1 MGCGCMIQ
9 VRFTVDPIRCGPLGG
24 SVTTVTA
31 YTVPVANMNYKLASS
46 WMFSKFIN
54 DLALLLVKGG
64 RAQLTGTNTATATP

>member
-1 MGCGCMIQ
+1 MIQ

-31 YTVPVANMNYKLASS
+31 YTVPVANMHVNCKLASS

-54 DLALLLVKGG
+54 DLALLLVKKGG
-64 RAQLTGTNTATATP
+64 RAQLTGKNTTTATP